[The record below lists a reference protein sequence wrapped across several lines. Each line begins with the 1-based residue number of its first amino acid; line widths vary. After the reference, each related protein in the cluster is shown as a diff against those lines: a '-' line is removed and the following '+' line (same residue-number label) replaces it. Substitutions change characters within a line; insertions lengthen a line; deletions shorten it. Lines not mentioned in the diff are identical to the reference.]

1 MMDDNRVIW
10 RFRNGHEDLG
20 KFGEELWARIMS
32 DCGLFYIP
40 LHSLPALNGKGPRLQ
55 GNDTI
60 LPDFEITSNGKVRRC
75 YMDSKCKT
83 SPVRYENANEIREG
97 IDRKDWDAYET
108 ISGINRQ
115 KCALGMCE
123 LFHPPLRRGE
133 DASDWL
139 GALIIQSLGVLGS
152 PILGFSNQAHMVYW
166 PRNKFHVVAR
176 TVEPSKLYAIAKGTT
191 KVDDDIRQSVQSF
204 FSRKDPPIQ
213 GRFL

>member
-1 MMDDNRVIW
+1 MNDNWVVW

-20 KFGEELWARIMS
+20 KFGEELWSRIMS

-83 SPVRYENANEIREG
+83 SPVRYEKANEIREG
-97 IDRKDWDAYET
+97 IDRKSWDAYET

-115 KCALGMCE
+115 KCALGFVE
-123 LFHPPLRRGE
+123 LFHPPVRRGE
-133 DASDWL
+133 SVSDWL
-139 GALIIQSLGVLGS
+139 GALLIQSLGVLGQ
-152 PILGFSNQAHMVYW
+152 PIFGFSDQSHMVYW
-166 PRNKFHVVAR
+166 PRNKFHVVAL
-176 TVEPSKLYAIAKGTT
+176 TVPPQKLYEMAKGAHP
-191 KVDDDIRQSVQSF
+191 VDDGIRQNVKTF
-204 FSRKDPPIQ
+204 FASKGPAIQ